1 MVDNENGSAN
11 TSDDDVVKNEMGSS
25 AAVSKRSMAGLKMA
39 AALAEAVLMR
49 YFFPD
54 TKDRRK
60 Q

>member
-1 MVDNENGSAN
+1 MGDNENGSAHS
-11 TSDDDVVKNEMGSS
+11 SDDDVVKNEVVSS
-25 AAVSKRSMAGLKMA
+25 STVGKRSMAGLRMA

-60 Q
+60 